1 MERLGQIPTNLLKSM
16 PLTRND
22 CGFLADTI
30 KKNVKYWSFD
40 ETEADKKYW
49 SELAQRFQETYETG
63 IVTD

>member
-1 MERLGQIPTNLLKSM
+1 M
-16 PLTRND
+16 PLTKND

-40 ETEADKKYW
+40 ETEEDKKYW